1 MTGTFRATLR
11 DIAAQVGGEIYGNA
25 DTCITGVAG
34 LHNIR
39 EGDIIFIESEKW
51 LPLALQS
58 PAAAVIA
65 PKSTQALRSASASKP
80 ALLTENPRLTF
91 AKVVETFAVS
101 RQMTPGVHP
110 TAVVGEGVVLGRNVA
125 IGAHAY
131 VGRGCR
137 IGDNAIIHP
146 HAFVGENV
154 RIGEDSVIFPFAC
167 LHQEVV
173 VGKRVIVYSGAI
185 IGSDGFGYVEDPETR
200 RHHKIPQ
207 IGTVILEDDV
217 EVGANTTIDRAT
229 LDATIIG
236 EGTKIDNLVQ
246 IGHNCR
252 IGKHCIIAAQ
262 TGICGSTVIGD
273 HVMLLGQSG
282 VQGHVTI
289 GEGALVGGRGGV
301 ISDVPPGAKVSGY
314 PAGPHTEKMRVEAA
328 TRRLPALLRTV
339 RQLSK
344 QVEELARTVEMLQR
358 QKQES

>member
-11 DIAAQVGGEIYGNA
+11 DIAEQVGGEIYGNA

-51 LPLALQS
+51 LNLALQS

-65 PKSTQALRSASASKP
+65 PTSIQALRSASASKP

-91 AKVVETFAVS
+91 AKVVETFAVN
-101 RQMTPGVHP
+101 RQVSPGVHP
-110 TAVVGEGVVLGRNVA
+110 TAVVGEDVRLGQNVA

-131 VGRGCR
+131 IGRGSR
-137 IGDNAIIHP
+137 IGDNALIYP

-154 RIGEDSVIFPFAC
+154 TIGEGSIIFPFAC
-167 LHQEVV
+167 IHHEVII
-173 VGKRVIVYSGAI
+173 GKRVIVYSGAV
-185 IGSDGFGYVEDPETR
+185 IGSDGFGYVQDQETR
-200 RHHKIPQ
+200 SHHKIPQ

-229 LDATIIG
+229 LDATVIG

-262 TGICGSTVIGD
+262 TGICGSTVIED
-273 HVMLLGQSG
+273 YVLLLGQSG

-289 GEGALVGGRGGV
+289 GEGALIGGRAGV
-301 ISDVPPGAKVSGY
+301 ISDVPPGVKVSGY
-314 PAGPHTEKMRVEAA
+314 PAGPHIEKMRVEAA
-328 TRRLPALLRTV
+328 SRKLPALLRTV

-344 QVEELARTVEMLQR
+344 QVEELTRTVEMLQQ

>member
-1 MTGTFRATLR
+1 MAGTFRTTLR
-11 DIAAQVGGEIYGNA
+11 HIAERVGGELCGNA

-34 LHNIR
+34 LHNVR
-39 EGDIIFIESEKW
+39 EGDIIFIESEK
-51 LPLALQS
+51 LLNLALKS

-65 PKSTQALRSASASKP
+65 PKYTQELRSASAPKP
-80 ALLTENPRLTF
+80 ALLVENPRLTF
-91 AKVVETFAVS
+91 AKVVETFAVH
-101 RQMTPGVHP
+101 REVVLGIHP
-110 TAVVGEGVVLGRNVA
+110 TAVVGEDVVLGRNVS

-137 IGDNAIIHP
+137 IGDNVIIHP
-146 HAFVGENV
+146 HAFVGDSV
-154 RIGEDSVIFPFAC
+154 TIGDDSVIFPFAC
-167 LHQEVV
+167 LHHEVV
-173 VGKRVIVYSGAI
+173 IGKRVIIYSGAV
-185 IGSDGFGYVEDPETR
+185 IGSDGFGYVQDQETR
-200 RHHKIPQ
+200 SHYKIPQ
-207 IGTVILEDDV
+207 IGTVIIEDDV

-262 TGICGSTVIGD
+262 TGICGSTVIED
-273 HVMLLGQSG
+273 YVMLLGQSG

-289 GEGALVGGRGGV
+289 GQGALIYGRGGV

-314 PAGPHTEKMRVEAA
+314 PAGPHIEKMRVEAA
-328 TRRLPALLRTV
+328 SRKLPGLLKTV

-344 QVEELARTVEMLQR
+344 QVEELTRTVERLQR
-358 QKQES
+358 STREG